1 MTDEINYERKLASLI
16 NKADEFR
23 DQDFRIQLED
33 FIKEAEEEIESLLAP
48 YITNQSLPTDT
59 RLNIIRVAGYLQHN
73 VFLVPLKQIINKE
86 PNIRMKQEAIIAV
99 SKFNDRRALNI
110 LNTALQNLNNPLLAS
125 TINSEISRIKQ
136 NNPILSLMPRFM
148 EGSKNPK
155 TFKITLDVLKRILTP
170 SDATVFTKYLDSED
184 SLIANGAYEILCF
197 TGDIFHDSFILDF
210 YTKRFNESDC
220 HNEPECDD
228 IYQLTFHLQ
237 QFLTRYQ
244 FLIEEQIPTLKIHFF
259 KVKDIRAQTLYISIF
274 CRSVK
279 PATVVFMEDVYKT
292 HPKLKKYIIEE
303 FSGNEIA
310 VGFLFNKLKQEE
322 ALRETIIK
330 SLLNTKAGLAYF
342 MENYFSL
349 GFEVQE
355 IVAQQLPYSGEHDL
369 VEFIKNIFAAD
380 TFRLKEILLSKVKE
394 NFEFS
399 VKDILF
405 DPKNEREFSF
415 MGSEYL
421 DTISQLFPVSTVKNI
436 FRKIVSG
443 ELSVSKTKKYL
454 DKLGEIVP
462 YELLFTLRD
471 KEFIL
476 KLFNRIILSNNAEL
490 NAQFLGILK
499 YIKTLDIE
507 TYRTLVHSLNLFITK
522 REKNITQKEKSEF
535 QRIKNSMN
543 DMQYELKK
551 IEEGMEEIK
560 RAFIDANPNFDL
572 LEKVLNHSQ
581 LSIVLNINSFID
593 TLVTHFEASKTG
605 HIREWTKIFIKFP
618 RISQLIAP
626 IIKEKVETTTGRGIS
641 DLRKLAESMSDVSLR
656 IVINFKDRKYTAI
669 LREQLQE
676 TVPHISISVD
686 EKNPGMED
694 ILLCDAESLNDLILL
709 GKTIPGKI
717 FIFLEKA
724 ASFAAFRSYNPRTFV
739 QPFSFYRIT
748 REILQNIY
756 S

>member
-1 MTDEINYERKLASLI
+1 MTDEINYQQKLAALFD
-16 NKADEFR
+16 KADQFS

-33 FIKEAEEEIESLLAP
+33 FIKEAEDDIEHLLVP
-48 YITNQSLPTDT
+48 YITSQIISTDT

-73 VFLVPLKQIINKE
+73 MFLVPLKQIIDKE
-86 PNIRMKQEAIIAV
+86 PHIRLKQEAIIAV

-155 TFKITLDVLKRILTP
+155 IFKVTLDVLKRILTP
-170 SDATVFTKYLDSED
+170 ADATVFTKYLGSED
-184 SLIANGAYEILCF
+184 PLISNGAYEILCF

-210 YTKRFNESDC
+210 YTKHFDESNC
-220 HNEPECDD
+220 INQPECDD
-228 IYQLTFHLQ
+228 IYLLMLQFQ
-237 QFLTRYQ
+237 QFLIRYQ
-244 FLIEEQIPTLKIHFF
+244 FLIEEQIPVLKEHFL

-279 PATVVFMEDVYKT
+279 PATVAFMEEVYKT
-292 HPKLKKYIIEE
+292 YPKLKKYIIEE

-310 VGFLFNKLKQEE
+310 VDFLFDKLKKEE
-322 ALRETIIK
+322 TLRETVIK
-330 SLLNTKAGLAYF
+330 SLLNTKQGLAYF
-342 MENYFSL
+342 MKNFFSL
-349 GFEVQE
+349 TFEVQE

-369 VEFIKNIFAAD
+369 VEFIKNIFEAD

-394 NFEFS
+394 NYEFS

-415 MGSEYL
+415 MGNEYL
-421 DTISQLFPVSTVKNI
+421 DTIAQLFPVSTVKNI
-436 FRKIVSG
+436 FRKIASG

-454 DKLGEIVP
+454 DKLAEIVP
-462 YELLFTLRD
+462 NELLFTFRD
-471 KEFIL
+471 KEFIS
-476 KLFNRIILSNNAEL
+476 KLFNQVVLSNNAEL

-522 REKNITQKEKSEF
+522 REKNITQKEKGEF
-535 QRIKNSMN
+535 QRIKNSMK
-543 DMQYELKK
+543 DVQYELKK
-551 IEEGMEEIK
+551 IEEGIEEIK
-560 RAFIDANPNFDL
+560 RVFIEPKPNFDL
-572 LEKVLNHSQ
+572 LEKVLSHYQ
-581 LSIVLNINSFID
+581 LAVVMNINSFID
-593 TLVTHFEASKTG
+593 SLVAHFEASEAG
-605 HIREWTKIFIKFP
+605 HIQEWTKIFINFP
-618 RISQLIAP
+618 RVAQLIAP
-626 IIKEKVETTTGRGIS
+626 IIREKAETTTGRGLS
-641 DLRKLAESMSDVSLR
+641 DLRKLADSMNDVTLR
-656 IVINFKDRKYTAI
+656 IAVNFKDRKYTAI

-676 TVPHISISVD
+676 TAPHVAIAVD
-686 EKNPGMED
+686 EKNPGTED
-694 ILLCDAESLNDLILL
+694 ILLCDAESLNELILL

-724 ASFAAFRSYNPRTFV
+724 ASFAAFRSYKPRTFV